1 MDPRPRR
8 HAVARIAVLTVVA
21 AAAITL
27 AACGPD
33 AGASAGPSDAPATT
47 GPTTAP
53 TPILST
59 EPVEPGRS
67 SAPPASQTDTDWGRI
82 WDALPAGFPRYPG
95 GTTAD
100 DATPDPVSAAYI
112 VPGADAATIAD
123 WMQTTLE
130 TATYSTEALSGPL
143 EDGSYVLDSVGE
155 TDCRVETRIVPLDE
169 MTLVTV
175 LYGSACPA

>member
-1 MDPRPRR
+1 MDPRPPSR
-8 HAVARIAVLTVVA
+8 AVARIAVLTLL
-21 AAAITL
+21 AAIAL
-27 AACGPD
+27 VACGPD
-33 AGASAGPSDAPATT
+33 AGGSASPSSAPAKT

-53 TPILST
+53 TPILSA

-82 WDALPAGFPRYPG
+82 WDDLPAGFPRYPG

-100 DATPDPVSAAYI
+100 DATPSPVSAAYV

-155 TDCRVETRIVPLDE
+155 TDCRIETRIVPLDE